1 MSRPQLTREMTRRLT
16 ILVLAIALGAACK
29 TNTEPVP
36 AWVTTLISQLE
47 NEPVANPPAF
57 LARYDYGGRIVY
69 YLPARCCDIA
79 SSLYDIGG
87 VVICHPD
94 GGFTGNG
101 DGRCPDFFARR
112 TNESIVWRD
121 PRGAA

>member
-1 MSRPQLTREMTRRLT
+1 MTRRLT
-16 ILVLAIALGAACK
+16 ILVLAITLGVACK
-29 TNTEPVP
+29 TGIEPVP
-36 AWVTTLISQLE
+36 AWVTALVEQLE
-47 NEPVANPPAF
+47 NEPAANPPAF
-57 LARYDYGGRIVY
+57 LARYDYGGRMVY

-79 SSLYDIGG
+79 SNLYDASG